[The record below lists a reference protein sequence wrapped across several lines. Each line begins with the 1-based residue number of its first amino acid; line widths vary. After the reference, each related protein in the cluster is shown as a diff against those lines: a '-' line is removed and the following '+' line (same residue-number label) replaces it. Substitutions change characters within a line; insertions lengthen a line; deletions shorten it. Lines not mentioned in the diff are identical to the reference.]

1 MKKRF
6 YILVFSVL
14 FFGNFSALAQPGNK
28 QQQLEQQRESI
39 LNDIKKI
46 NTLLF
51 KTRGVKKTVLSE
63 VEDINQRIKAQQNL
77 IRVTNQQANLLTR
90 KINENLTQISLLRN
104 ELQQLKE
111 DYAAMVQKSYK
122 SKSQQSRVLFLL
134 SSEDFLQAYKRVQY
148 MKQYANH
155 RKKQGESIKTKTELL
170 QQLNLDLIDQR
181 KEKDLLISENTATKA
196 KLKKEKELQKTLI
209 TSLKKEESS
218 FTKQIRAKQQK
229 ANKINGQI
237 KKLIRDAI
245 AAANKK
251 ARENK
256 SKTTIASATKF
267 ALTPEAAAIAKDF
280 KNNKGKLIWPVK
292 QGLVINKYGTRQHPQ
307 FPNVTQTFHG
317 VEIAT
322 NANAQA
328 RAVFNG
334 EILQIQQLKNANK
347 AVMIQH
353 GDYITIYYNLATISV
368 KKGDKVSTKDPI
380 GKVFTHPVTKQ
391 TVIKFM
397 VYRND
402 TEMNPAD
409 WVYKM

>member
-90 KINENLTQISLLRN
+90 KINENLTQFSLLRN

-181 KEKDLLISENTATKA
+181 KEKDLLISENIAAKA
-196 KLKKEKELQKTLI
+196 KLKKEKELQQTLI
-209 TSLKKEESS
+209 TSLKKEEST

-402 TEMNPAD
+402 TEMNPSD

>member
-1 MKKRF
+1 M
-6 YILVFSVL
+6 LLLVL
-14 FFGNFSALAQPGNK
+14 FFGNFSAMAQPGNK
-28 QQQLEQQRESI
+28 QQQLEKQRERI

-51 KTRGVKKTVLSE
+51 KTRGVKKTILSE
-63 VEDINQRIKAQQNL
+63 VEDINQRIKAQENL

-90 KINENLTQISLLRN
+90 NINENLTQISLLRN
-104 ELQQLKE
+104 ELQSLKE
-111 DYAAMVQKSYK
+111 DYAAMVVKSYK

-134 SSEDFLQAYKRVQY
+134 SSNDFLQAYKRIQY
-148 MKQYANH
+148 MKQYANY
-155 RKKQGESIKTKTELL
+155 RKKQGESIKTKTLLL
-170 QQLNLDLIDQR
+170 QQLNKDLIAQR
-181 KEKDLLISENTATKA
+181 KEKDLLITQNIAAKA
-196 KLKKEKELQKTLI
+196 ELKKERESQQTLI
-209 TSLKKEESS
+209 TSLKKEETT
-218 FTKQIRAKQQK
+218 FTKQIRSKQQK

-237 KKLIRDAI
+237 KKLIREAI

-251 ARENK
+251 AREEK
-256 SKTTIASATKF
+256 AKTTTASATTF

-328 RAVFNG
+328 RTVFNG
-334 EILQIQQLKNANK
+334 KILQIQQLKNANK

-368 KKGDKVSTKDPI
+368 KKGDRVSTKDPI
-380 GKVFTHPVTKQ
+380 GRVFTHPVTKE

-397 VYRND
+397 VYKND

-409 WVYKM
+409 WIYRM

>member
-51 KTRGVKKTVLSE
+51 KTRGEKKTVLSE

-181 KEKDLLISENTATKA
+181 KEKDLLISENIAAKA
-196 KLKKEKELQKTLI
+196 KLKKEKELQQTLI
-209 TSLKKEESS
+209 TSLKKEEST

-256 SKTTIASATKF
+256 SKTTTTSATKF

-353 GDYITIYYNLATISV
+353 GDYITIYYNLASISV

-380 GKVFTHPVTKQ
+380 GKVFTHPITKQ

>member
-14 FFGNFSALAQPGNK
+14 LFGNFSAIAQPGNK

-63 VEDINQRIKAQQNL
+63 VEDINQRIKAQQKL

-90 KINENLTQISLLRN
+90 KINENLSQISLLRN
-104 ELQQLKE
+104 ELQKLKE
-111 DYAAMVQKSYK
+111 EYAAMVQKSYK

-134 SSEDFLQAYKRVQY
+134 SSKDFLQAYKRVQY

-155 RKKQGESIKTKTELL
+155 RKKQGESIKNKTVLL
-170 QQLNLDLIDQR
+170 QQLNIDLIAQR
-181 KEKDLLISENTATKA
+181 KEKDLLIIENTAAKA
-196 KLKKEKELQKTLI
+196 TLKKEKELQQTLI
-209 TSLKKEESS
+209 ASLKKEEST

-251 ARENK
+251 ARANK
-256 SKTTIASATKF
+256 SKTTTASATNF

-397 VYRND
+397 VYKND

>member
-104 ELQQLKE
+104 ELQTLKE

-155 RKKQGESIKTKTELL
+155 RKKQGESIKAKTELL

-181 KEKDLLISENTATKA
+181 KEKDLLISENIAAKA
-196 KLKKEKELQKTLI
+196 KLKKEKDLQQTLI
-209 TSLKKEESS
+209 TSLKKEEST

-402 TEMNPAD
+402 TEMNPSD

>member
-181 KEKDLLISENTATKA
+181 KEKDLLISENIAAKA
-196 KLKKEKELQKTLI
+196 KLKKEKELQQTLI
-209 TSLKKEESS
+209 TSLKKEEST

-256 SKTTIASATKF
+256 SKTTTTSATKF

>member
-1 MKKRF
+1 M
-6 YILVFSVL
+6 LLLVL
-14 FFGNFSALAQPGNK
+14 FFGNFSAVAQPGNK
-28 QQQLEQQRESI
+28 QQQLEKQRERI

-51 KTRGVKKTVLSE
+51 KTRGVKKTILSE
-63 VEDINQRIKAQQNL
+63 VEDINQRIKAQENL

-90 KINENLTQISLLRN
+90 NINENLTQISLLRN
-104 ELQQLKE
+104 ELQSLKE
-111 DYAAMVQKSYK
+111 DYAAMVVKSYK

-134 SSEDFLQAYKRVQY
+134 SSNDFLQAYKRIQY
-148 MKQYANH
+148 MKQYANY
-155 RKKQGESIKTKTELL
+155 RKKQGESIKTKTLLL
-170 QQLNLDLIDQR
+170 QQLNKDLIAQR
-181 KEKDLLISENTATKA
+181 KEKDLLITQNIAAKA
-196 KLKKEKELQKTLI
+196 ELKKERESQQTLI
-209 TSLKKEESS
+209 TSLKKEETT
-218 FTKQIRAKQQK
+218 FTKQIRSKQQK

-237 KKLIRDAI
+237 KKLICEAI

-251 ARENK
+251 AREEK
-256 SKTTIASATKF
+256 AKTTTASATTF

-328 RAVFNG
+328 RTVFNG
-334 EILQIQQLKNANK
+334 KILQIQQLKNANK

-368 KKGDKVSTKDPI
+368 KKGDRVSTKDPI
-380 GKVFTHPVTKQ
+380 GRVFTHPVTKE

-397 VYRND
+397 VYKND

-409 WVYKM
+409 WIYRM

>member
-51 KTRGVKKTVLSE
+51 KTRGEKKTVLSE

-181 KEKDLLISENTATKA
+181 KEKDLLISENIAAKA
-196 KLKKEKELQKTLI
+196 KLKKEKELQQTLI
-209 TSLKKEESS
+209 TSLKKEEST

-256 SKTTIASATKF
+256 SKTTTTSATKF

>member
-1 MKKRF
+1 M
-6 YILVFSVL
+6 LLLVL
-14 FFGNFSALAQPGNK
+14 FFGNFSAMAQPGNK
-28 QQQLEQQRESI
+28 QQQLEKQRERI

-51 KTRGVKKTVLSE
+51 KTRGVKKTILSE
-63 VEDINQRIKAQQNL
+63 VEDINQRIKAQENL

-90 KINENLTQISLLRN
+90 NINENLTQISLLRN
-104 ELQQLKE
+104 ELQSLKE
-111 DYAAMVQKSYK
+111 DYAAMVVKSYK

-134 SSEDFLQAYKRVQY
+134 SSNDFLQAYKRIQY
-148 MKQYANH
+148 MKQYANY
-155 RKKQGESIKTKTELL
+155 RKKQGESIKTKTLLL
-170 QQLNLDLIDQR
+170 QQLNKDLIAQR
-181 KEKDLLISENTATKA
+181 KEKDLLITQNIAAKA
-196 KLKKEKELQKTLI
+196 ELKKERESQQTLI
-209 TSLKKEESS
+209 TSLKKEETT
-218 FTKQIRAKQQK
+218 FTKQIRSKQQK
-229 ANKINGQI
+229 ANKINVQI
-237 KKLIRDAI
+237 KKLIREAI

-251 ARENK
+251 AREEK
-256 SKTTIASATKF
+256 AKTTTASATTF

-328 RAVFNG
+328 RTVFNG
-334 EILQIQQLKNANK
+334 KILQIQQLKNANK

-368 KKGDKVSTKDPI
+368 KKGDRVSTKDPI
-380 GKVFTHPVTKQ
+380 GRVFTHPVTKE

-397 VYRND
+397 VYKND

-409 WVYKM
+409 WIYRM